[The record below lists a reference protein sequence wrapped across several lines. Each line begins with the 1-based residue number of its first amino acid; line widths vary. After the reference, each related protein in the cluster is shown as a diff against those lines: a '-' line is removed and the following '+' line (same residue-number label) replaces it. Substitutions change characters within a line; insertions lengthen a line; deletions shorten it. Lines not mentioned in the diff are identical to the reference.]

1 MHSDPFELN
10 FSKVK
15 AYLNCPHLYKYL
27 YLDRNYAPHTPF
39 SALGI
44 SVHRALN
51 RYHSDSRE
59 LSRSF
64 GGSAKCDMSGI
75 SGKDGGSEP
84 KEGGLSDLMLYYDE
98 SWHHHGFETPQQTLE
113 FYAMGRK
120 ILENY
125 RKAEIDAALA
135 DIVFT
140 EKEFE
145 FEFERWRVRGTIDR
159 VDRVNGGYE
168 LIDYKMGFE
177 PKTPEDLKSDL
188 QLSIYA
194 IGLKKAFNME
204 VKTISWLL
212 LIKGEK
218 ISAPYDPSGEERVLA
233 LLRETGE
240 KILALDLSRKGSCA
254 FCAIRKL
261 CAVADKVP
269 E

>member
-15 AYLNCPHLYKYL
+15 AYLNCPYLYKFL

-44 SVHRALN
+44 SVHRALD
-51 RYHSDSRE
+51 RYHSQ
-59 LSRSF
+59 
-64 GGSAKCDMSGI
+64 GGSPSGPFARDPQA
-75 SGKDGGSEP
+75 DGGGRAA
-84 KEGGLSDLMLYYDE
+84 EGQGLGDLLLYYDE
-98 SWHHHGFETPQQTLE
+98 GWHHHGYETPQQALE
-113 FYAMGRK
+113 FYAKGRK
-120 ILENY
+120 ILKNY
-125 RKAEIDAALA
+125 RKAEQEAALA
-135 DIVFT
+135 EIVFT
-140 EKEFE
+140 EKDFE

-177 PKTPEDLKSDL
+177 PKTAEDLKNDL
-188 QLSIYA
+188 QLSMYA

-204 VKTISWLL
+204 AKTVSWLL

-218 ISAPYDPSGEERVLA
+218 LSVPYDPSCEQRVLA

-240 KILALDLSRKGSCA
+240 KILALDLSRKGECSVCPIKKICA
-254 FCAIRKL
+254 FSREN
-261 CAVADKVP
+261 DP
-269 E
+269 YS